1 MNPLDLLE
9 APLRAVLDFF
19 HGIGF
24 TWGWAIVM
32 LTLLVRLIL
41 LPLFVKQYKS
51 ARRMQEVAPQMKE
64 LRRKYKGNKKK
75 LQEETM
81 NLYKENDV
89 NPFGSCLPLLLQAP
103 VFIAL
108 YYTLRSQNFA
118 DGTDVSFMYVIPDVS
133 KLLTEIGWAVIPLI
147 VVYAVSQLISSELSA
162 TANMSKNQRW
172 LMRLLPIGIVFFIFQ
187 FPVPAGL
194 VIYWATTNLWTAGQQ
209 LVLKRRIEAEIE
221 ASGGSL
227 LNPKTTDSDEADDAD
242 DVADADGA
250 DDAVDSADGVPA
262 GAVAAVAT
270 EDVEVRTKSL
280 PRRRGRKKKDA
291 AGPAGAVEANGASV
305 EAPPPPPEA
314 ANGAATGAAEPTADA
329 EPTTDAD
336 ASAADASAAE
346 TTPADAGSES
356 AGSQKAQQGEGSKKR
371 KPPARKVK
379 GGPGRPASRKPPKRR
394 K

>member
-32 LTLLVRLIL
+32 LTLVVRLIL

-64 LRRKYKGNKKK
+64 LQRKYKGNKKK
-75 LQEETM
+75 LQEEM
-81 NLYKENDV
+81 MAFYKENDV

-108 YYTLRSQNFA
+108 YYTLRSQDFS

-209 LVLKRRIEAEIE
+209 LVLKRRIEADIE
-221 ASGGSL
+221 ANGGTL
-227 LNPKTTDSDEADDAD
+227 LTPKSKDDDTDADAD
-242 DVADADGA
+242 DVDAAEDGA
-250 DDAVDSADGVPA
+250 EEATEATPA

-270 EDVEVRTKSL
+270 EDVEVRTKSV
-280 PRRRGRKKKDA
+280 PRRRRRKKDQA
-291 AGPAGAVEANGASV
+291 EQGEGAGANGASATD
-305 EAPPPPPEA
+305 APPAPEA
-314 ANGAATGAAEPTADA
+314 SNGAAAGESSD
-329 EPTTDAD
+329 
-336 ASAADASAAE
+336 SAADADATPDTDSDTADEAA
-346 TTPADAGSES
+346 PAAG
-356 AGSQKAQQGEGSKKR
+356 KAQQDGGSKKR

>member
-51 ARRMQEVAPQMKE
+51 ARRMQEAAPQMKE
-64 LRRKYKGNKKK
+64 LQRKYKGNKKK
-75 LQEETM
+75 LQEEM
-81 NLYKENDV
+81 MKFYKENDV

-108 YYTLRSQNFA
+108 YYTLRSQNFS

-147 VVYAVSQLISSELSA
+147 AVYALSQLISSELSA

-172 LMRLLPIGIVFFIFQ
+172 LMRLLPIGIVFFVFQ

-209 LVLKRRIEAEIE
+209 LVLKRRIEADIE
-221 ASGGSL
+221 ANGGTL
-227 LNPKTTDSDEADDAD
+227 ITPKSKDADAD
-242 DVADADGA
+242 DDVLW
-250 DDAVDSADGVPA
+250 VPRYLHPA
-262 GAVAAVAT
+262 GVASSCIQAT
-270 EDVEVRTKSL
+270 SSLSRSFSIVRKTAEEARMGGKGTKESTARVHEGTRGYTKGT
-280 PRRRGRKKKDA
+280 PRA
-291 AGPAGAVEANGASV
+291 H
-305 EAPPPPPEA
+305 
-314 ANGAATGAAEPTADA
+314 
-329 EPTTDAD
+329 
-336 ASAADASAAE
+336 
-346 TTPADAGSES
+346 
-356 AGSQKAQQGEGSKKR
+356 
-371 KPPARKVK
+371 
-379 GGPGRPASRKPPKRR
+379 
-394 K
+394 

>member
-19 HGIGF
+19 HSIGF

-64 LRRKYKGNKKK
+64 MQRKYKGNKQK
-75 LQEETM
+75 LQEEM
-81 NLYKENDV
+81 MKFYKENDV

-118 DGTDVSFMYVIPDVS
+118 DGTDLSFMYVVPDVS
-133 KLLTEIGWAVIPLI
+133 KLLTEIGWAVVPLI
-147 VVYAVSQLISSELSA
+147 LVYAVSQLISTELSA
-162 TANMSKNQRW
+162 TATMSRNQRW

-221 ASGGSL
+221 AKGGTL
-227 LNPKTTDSDEADDAD
+227 LGAAPVKDGSTDESDAEADGDAE
-242 DVADADGA
+242 APAP
-250 DDAVDSADGVPA
+250 PA
-262 GAVAAVAT
+262 GEAVAT
-270 EDVEVRTKSL
+270 EDVEVRSKPL
-280 PRRRGRKKKDA
+280 PRRRKGKKAQA
-291 AGPAGAVEANGASV
+291 AEAGAAAPAQGAS
-305 EAPPPPPEA
+305 EPTPAQPQDAGAPGDA
-314 ANGAATGAAEPTADA
+314 GNGAAGAHEESPPAPGGGS
-329 EPTTDAD
+329 
-336 ASAADASAAE
+336 AS
-346 TTPADAGSES
+346 G
-356 AGSQKAQQGEGSKKR
+356 KKKR
-371 KPPARKVK
+371 TPPNRKKVSGGPSRPAR
-379 GGPGRPASRKPPKRR
+379 RKPPKRR

>member
-19 HGIGF
+19 HSIGF

-32 LTLLVRLIL
+32 LTLVVRLIL

-64 LRRKYKGNKKK
+64 LQRKYKGNKQK
-75 LQEETM
+75 LQEEM
-81 NLYKENDV
+81 MKFYKENDV

-108 YYTLRSQNFA
+108 YYTLQSQDFT
-118 DGTDVSFMYVIPDVS
+118 DGSDLSFMYVIPDVS
-133 KLLTEIGWAVIPLI
+133 KLLTQIGWAVIPL
-147 VVYAVSQLISSELSA
+147 VAVYAISQLISTELSA
-162 TANMSKNQRW
+162 TATMSKNQRW

-221 ASGGSL
+221 SKGGTL
-227 LNPKTTDSDEADDAD
+227 LGDKKSSDSDAANGGDEAE
-242 DVADADGA
+242 GA
-250 DDAVDSADGVPA
+250 PDEAADGVA
-262 GAVAAVAT
+262 LTGEAAAT
-270 EDVEVRTKSL
+270 EDVAVRSK
-280 PRRRGRKKKDA
+280 PVPKRRRKGKGQAQAQDEA
-291 AGPAGAVEANGASV
+291 AG
-305 EAPPPPPEA
+305 
-314 ANGAATGAAEPTADA
+314 NGAAAAPSTPEPASEPEPAVAEAAADEPKADA
-329 EPTTDAD
+329 A
-336 ASAADASAAE
+336 
-346 TTPADAGSES
+346 PAQSG
-356 AGSQKAQQGEGSKKR
+356 GKKKR
-371 KPPARKVK
+371 TPPKRKVS
-379 GGPGRPASRKPPKRR
+379 GGPSRPATRKPPKRR

>member
-32 LTLLVRLIL
+32 LTLVVRLIL

-64 LRRKYKGNKKK
+64 LQRKYKGNKQK
-75 LQEETM
+75 LQEEM
-81 NLYKENDV
+81 MKFYKENDV

-108 YYTLRSQNFA
+108 YYTLQSQDFT
-118 DGTDVSFMYVIPDVS
+118 DGSDLSFMYVVPDVS

-147 VVYAVSQLISSELSA
+147 AVYALSQLISSELSA
-162 TANMSKNQRW
+162 TPTMSKNQRW

-209 LVLKRRIEAEIE
+209 LVLEAGLEDRWLLGNLAAEE
-221 ASGGSL
+221 AAAAA
-227 LNPKTTDSDEADDAD
+227 EALQQA
-242 DVADADGA
+242 
-250 DDAVDSADGVPA
+250 
-262 GAVAAVAT
+262 
-270 EDVEVRTKSL
+270 RL
-280 PRRRGRKKKDA
+280 A
-291 AGPAGAVEANGASV
+291 AGGVQFLAVQAS
-305 EAPPPPPEA
+305 EEQP
-314 ANGAATGAAEPTADA
+314 GFTGFWLLRDLPDA
-329 EPTTDAD
+329 
-336 ASAADASAAE
+336 
-346 TTPADAGSES
+346 
-356 AGSQKAQQGEGSKKR
+356 
-371 KPPARKVK
+371 
-379 GGPGRPASRKPPKRR
+379 
-394 K
+394 

>member
-32 LTLLVRLIL
+32 LTLLVRMIL

-64 LRRKYKGNKKK
+64 LQRKHKGNKQK
-75 LQEETM
+75 LQEEM
-81 NLYKENDV
+81 MALYKENDV

-108 YYTLRSQNFA
+108 YYTLRSQDFS
-118 DGTDVSFMYVIPDVS
+118 DGTDVSFMYVVPDVS
-133 KLLTEIGWAVIPLI
+133 KLLTEIGWAVVPLI
-147 VVYAVSQLISSELSA
+147 AVYAVSQLISTELSA
-162 TANMSKNQRW
+162 TANMSRNQRW

-221 ASGGSL
+221 ASGGTL
-227 LNPKTTDSDEADDAD
+227 LRPMPEGADEAADLSEPDEADEAGDTSDTAP
-242 DVADADGA
+242 ADA
-250 DDAVDSADGVPA
+250 V
-262 GAVAAVAT
+262 VAAAT
-270 EDVEVRTKSL
+270 EDVEVRTRVL
-280 PRRRGRKKKDA
+280 PRRRGRRKKEGADQQEA
-291 AGPAGAVEANGASV
+291 AANGASGD
-305 EAPPPPPEA
+305 ADDTPPPAPEA
-314 ANGAATGAAEPTADA
+314 ANGTAEAPAAAMTDDGGADA
-329 EPTTDAD
+329 TATSPGGAESPPTGTQ
-336 ASAADASAAE
+336 
-346 TTPADAGSES
+346 G
-356 AGSQKAQQGEGSKKR
+356 AQQGGGPRKR
-371 KPPARKVK
+371 KPRARKVK

>member
-19 HGIGF
+19 HSIGF

-32 LTLLVRLIL
+32 LTLVVRLIL

-64 LRRKYKGNKKK
+64 LQRKYKGNKQK
-75 LQEETM
+75 LQEEM
-81 NLYKENDV
+81 MKFYKENDV

-108 YYTLRSQNFA
+108 YYTLRSQDFA
-118 DGTDVSFMYVIPDVS
+118 DGTDLSFMYVVPDVS
-133 KLLTEIGWAVIPLI
+133 KLLTEIGWAVVPLI
-147 VVYAVSQLISSELSA
+147 LVYAVSQLISTELSA
-162 TANMSKNQRW
+162 TATMSRNQRW

-221 ASGGSL
+221 AKGGTL
-227 LNPKTTDSDEADDAD
+227 LGAAPAKAGSTDEADAE
-242 DVADADGA
+242 ADG
-250 DDAVDSADGVPA
+250 DAEAPAPPA
-262 GAVAAVAT
+262 GEAVAT
-270 EDVEVRTKSL
+270 EDVEVRTKPL
-280 PRRRGRKKKDA
+280 PRRRKGKQARA
-291 AGPAGAVEANGASV
+291 AEAGAGAPAHGAPEATPAQPQDAGASGD
-305 EAPPPPPEA
+305 AG
-314 ANGAATGAAEPTADA
+314 NGAAAAHGEP
-329 EPTTDAD
+329 P
-336 ASAADASAAE
+336 ASPGGGSAS
-346 TTPADAGSES
+346 G
-356 AGSQKAQQGEGSKKR
+356 KKKR
-371 KPPARKVK
+371 TPPTRKKVSGGPSRPAR
-379 GGPGRPASRKPPKRR
+379 RKPPKRR

>member
-19 HGIGF
+19 HSVGF

-32 LTLLVRLIL
+32 LTLVVRLIL

-64 LRRKYKGNKKK
+64 MQRKYKGNKQK
-75 LQEETM
+75 LQEEM
-81 NLYKENDV
+81 MKFYKENDV

-108 YYTLRSQNFA
+108 YYTLRSQDFA
-118 DGTDVSFMYVIPDVS
+118 DGTDLSFMYVVPDVS
-133 KLLTEIGWAVIPLI
+133 KLLTEIGWAVVPLI
-147 VVYAVSQLISSELSA
+147 LVYAVSQLISTELSA
-162 TANMSKNQRW
+162 TATMSRNQRW

-221 ASGGSL
+221 AKGGTL
-227 LNPKTTDSDEADDAD
+227 LGAVPAKAGSTDEADAEGDGEGDAP
-242 DVADADGA
+242 APSAGE
-250 DDAVDSADGVPA
+250 AVS
-262 GAVAAVAT
+262 T
-270 EDVEVRTKSL
+270 EDVEVRTKPL
-280 PRRRGRKKKDA
+280 PRRRKGRQAEAAEAESDA
-291 AGPAGAVEANGASV
+291 LAEGPPQPAAAQQPEGGASGDGAEGAQDDAPPAPAGGSAS
-305 EAPPPPPEA
+305 
-314 ANGAATGAAEPTADA
+314 G
-329 EPTTDAD
+329 
-336 ASAADASAAE
+336 
-346 TTPADAGSES
+346 
-356 AGSQKAQQGEGSKKR
+356 KKKR
-371 KPPARKVK
+371 KPPTRKKVS
-379 GGPGRPASRKPPKRR
+379 GGPSRPARRKPPKRR

>member
-32 LTLLVRLIL
+32 LTVLVRLIL

-64 LRRKYKGNKKK
+64 LQRKYKGNKKK
-75 LQEETM
+75 LQEEMM

-108 YYTLRSQNFA
+108 YYTLRGQDFA
-118 DGTDVSFMYVIPDVS
+118 DGTDVSFMYVVPDVS

-147 VVYAVSQLISSELSA
+147 AVYALSQLISSELSA

-227 LNPKTTDSDEADDAD
+227 LTPRSQDTDGADEADGPA
-242 DVADADGA
+242 GA
-250 DDAVDSADGVPA
+250 DDGDDAGDAADTMPA
-262 GAVAAVAT
+262 AAAAAVAT
-270 EDVEVRTKSL
+270 EDVEVRTKAL
-280 PRRRGRKKKDA
+280 PRRRGRKKKDGAEAPA
-291 AGPAGAVEANGASV
+291 AGANGGAAAPDAPAVAAGEANGTTEARVAPGGDGGADITSPGPDGAGGGPAGSKEI
-305 EAPPPPPEA
+305 P
-314 ANGAATGAAEPTADA
+314 
-329 EPTTDAD
+329 
-336 ASAADASAAE
+336 
-346 TTPADAGSES
+346 
-356 AGSQKAQQGEGSKKR
+356 QGGGPKKR

>member
-32 LTLLVRLIL
+32 LTLVVRLIL

-64 LRRKYKGNKKK
+64 LQRKYKGNKKK
-75 LQEETM
+75 LQEEM
-81 NLYKENDV
+81 MAFYKENDV

-108 YYTLRSQNFA
+108 YYTLRSQDFS

-209 LVLKRRIEAEIE
+209 LVLKRRIEADIE
-221 ASGGSL
+221 ANGGTL
-227 LNPKTTDSDEADDAD
+227 LTPKSKDDDADADAD
-242 DVADADGA
+242 DVDAAEDGA
-250 DDAVDSADGVPA
+250 EEATEATPA

-270 EDVEVRTKSL
+270 EDVEVRTKSV
-280 PRRRGRKKKDA
+280 PRRRRRKKDQA
-291 AGPAGAVEANGASV
+291 EQGEGAGANGASATD
-305 EAPPPPPEA
+305 APPAPEA
-314 ANGAATGAAEPTADA
+314 SNGAAAGEPPD
-329 EPTTDAD
+329 
-336 ASAADASAAE
+336 SAADAEVTPDTDSDTADEAA
-346 TTPADAGSES
+346 PAAG
-356 AGSQKAQQGEGSKKR
+356 KAQQDGGSKKR

>member
-32 LTLLVRLIL
+32 LTLVVRLIL

-64 LRRKYKGNKKK
+64 LQRKYKGNKKK
-75 LQEETM
+75 LQEEM
-81 NLYKENDV
+81 MAFYKENDV

-108 YYTLRSQNFA
+108 YYTLRSQDFS

-209 LVLKRRIEAEIE
+209 LVLKRRIEADIE
-221 ASGGSL
+221 ANGGTL
-227 LNPKTTDSDEADDAD
+227 LTPKSKDDDTDADAD
-242 DVADADGA
+242 DVDAAEDGA
-250 DDAVDSADGVPA
+250 EEATEATPA

-270 EDVEVRTKSL
+270 EDVEVRTKSV
-280 PRRRGRKKKDA
+280 PRRRRRKKDQAEQGEA
-291 AGPAGAVEANGASV
+291 AGANGASAPAD
-305 EAPPPPPEA
+305 APPAQEA
-314 ANGAATGAAEPTADA
+314 SNGAAAGESSVSAVDA
-329 EPTTDAD
+329 EATPDAD
-336 ASAADASAAE
+336 SDAADEAA
-346 TTPADAGSES
+346 PATG
-356 AGSQKAQQGEGSKKR
+356 KAQQGGGSKKR

>member
-32 LTLLVRLIL
+32 LTLVVRLIL

-64 LRRKYKGNKKK
+64 LQRKYKGNKKK
-75 LQEETM
+75 LQEEM
-81 NLYKENDV
+81 MAFYKENDV

-108 YYTLRSQNFA
+108 YYTLRSQDFS

-209 LVLKRRIEAEIE
+209 LVLKRRIEADIE
-221 ASGGSL
+221 ANGGTL
-227 LNPKTTDSDEADDAD
+227 LTPKSKDDDADAD
-242 DVADADGA
+242 DVDAAEDGA
-250 DDAVDSADGVPA
+250 EEATEATPA
-262 GAVAAVAT
+262 GAVAAAAT
-270 EDVEVRTKSL
+270 EDVEVRTKSV
-280 PRRRGRKKKDA
+280 PRRRRRKKDQA
-291 AGPAGAVEANGASV
+291 EQGEGAGANGASAAATPP
-305 EAPPPPPEA
+305 APAPEA
-314 ANGAATGAAEPTADA
+314 SNGAAAGESSDSAV
-329 EPTTDAD
+329 DAD
-336 ASAADASAAE
+336 ATPDTDSDTADEAAPAA
-346 TTPADAGSES
+346 G
-356 AGSQKAQQGEGSKKR
+356 KAQQGGGSKKR

>member
-32 LTLLVRLIL
+32 LTLVVRLIL

-64 LRRKYKGNKKK
+64 LQRKYKGNKQK
-75 LQEETM
+75 LQEEM
-81 NLYKENDV
+81 MKFYKENDV

-118 DGTDVSFMYVIPDVS
+118 DGSDLSFMYVVPDVS

-147 VVYAVSQLISSELSA
+147 GVYALSQLISSELSA
-162 TANMSKNQRW
+162 TATMSKNQRW

-221 ASGGSL
+221 AKGGSL
-227 LNPKTTDSDEADDAD
+227 IGNPKTGDEDADSGDDEPVGDDAEQAALTGEAASTED
-242 DVADADGA
+242 VQVRSKAVPKRRRGKGKPDSGGNGAAAPLPAAAEIAAQEPDVVADA
-250 DDAVDSADGVPA
+250 
-262 GAVAAVAT
+262 
-270 EDVEVRTKSL
+270 
-280 PRRRGRKKKDA
+280 
-291 AGPAGAVEANGASV
+291 
-305 EAPPPPPEA
+305 
-314 ANGAATGAAEPTADA
+314 ADA
-329 EPTTDAD
+329 TSGDEPEVPQ
-336 ASAADASAAE
+336 AE
-346 TTPADAGSES
+346 SGTQP
-356 AGSQKAQQGEGSKKR
+356 QGKKKR
-371 KPPARKVK
+371 KPPSRKVS
-379 GGPGRPASRKPPKRR
+379 GGPSRPASRKPPKRR

>member
-9 APLRAVLDFF
+9 APLRAVLEFF
-19 HGIGF
+19 HAIGF

-64 LRRKYKGNKKK
+64 LQRKYKGNKQK
-75 LQEETM
+75 LQEEM
-81 NLYKENDV
+81 MKFYKENDV

-108 YYTLRSQNFA
+108 YFTLRDANFA
-118 DGTDVSFMYVIPDVS
+118 DGSDQSFMGAIPDIS
-133 KLLTEIGWAVIPLI
+133 LLLTEIGWAVIPL
-147 VVYAVSQLISSELSA
+147 VGVYAVSQLISTELSA
-162 TANMSKNQRW
+162 MPTMSKNQRW

-221 ASGGSL
+221 AKGGSL
-227 LNPKTTDSDEADDAD
+227 IEKREPVPEGAAAVVDAADAPADEAPTEPASTDE
-242 DVADADGA
+242 VKVRGA
-250 DDAVDSADGVPA
+250 GV
-262 GAVAAVAT
+262 
-270 EDVEVRTKSL
+270 
-280 PRRRGRKKKDA
+280 PRRRKRGKGADSGTNGTA
-291 AGPAGAVEANGASV
+291 APEA
-305 EAPPPPPEA
+305 EAPAEPDMPA
-314 ANGAATGAAEPTADA
+314 ADATGDVPADD
-329 EPTTDAD
+329 EPTTAK
-336 ASAADASAAE
+336 SAP
-346 TTPADAGSES
+346 T
-356 AGSQKAQQGEGSKKR
+356 GSQKGKKKR
-371 KPPARKVK
+371 KPPARKVS
-379 GGPGRPASRKPPKRR
+379 GGPSRPASRKPPKRR

>member
-32 LTLLVRLIL
+32 LTLLVRMIL

-64 LRRKYKGNKKK
+64 LQRKHKGNKQK
-75 LQEETM
+75 LQEEM
-81 NLYKENDV
+81 MALYKENDV

-108 YYTLRSQNFA
+108 YYTLRSQDFS
-118 DGTDVSFMYVIPDVS
+118 DGTDVSFMYVVPDVS
-133 KLLTEIGWAVIPLI
+133 KLLTEIGWAVVPLI
-147 VVYAVSQLISSELSA
+147 AVYAVSQLISTELSA
-162 TANMSKNQRW
+162 TANMSRNQRW

-221 ASGGSL
+221 ASGGTL
-227 LNPKTTDSDEADDAD
+227 LRPMPEGADEAADVSEPDEADEAGDTSDTAP
-242 DVADADGA
+242 ADA
-250 DDAVDSADGVPA
+250 V
-262 GAVAAVAT
+262 VAAAT
-270 EDVEVRTKSL
+270 EDVEVRTRVL
-280 PRRRGRKKKDA
+280 PRRRGRRKKEGADQQEA
-291 AGPAGAVEANGASV
+291 AANGASGD
-305 EAPPPPPEA
+305 ADDTPPPAPEA
-314 ANGAATGAAEPTADA
+314 ANGTAEAPAAAMTDDGGADA
-329 EPTTDAD
+329 TATSPGGAESPPTGTQ
-336 ASAADASAAE
+336 
-346 TTPADAGSES
+346 G
-356 AGSQKAQQGEGSKKR
+356 AQQGGGPRKR
-371 KPPARKVK
+371 KPRARKVK

>member
-32 LTLLVRLIL
+32 LTLVVRLIL

-64 LRRKYKGNKKK
+64 LQRKYKGNKKK
-75 LQEETM
+75 LQEEM
-81 NLYKENDV
+81 MAFYKENDV

-108 YYTLRSQNFA
+108 YYTLRSQDFS

-209 LVLKRRIEAEIE
+209 LVLKRRIEADIE
-221 ASGGSL
+221 ANGGTL
-227 LNPKTTDSDEADDAD
+227 LTPKSKDDADADDAH
-242 DVADADGA
+242 ADG
-250 DDAVDSADGVPA
+250 DAAEDGVDEAPEAAPAAPA

-270 EDVEVRTKSL
+270 EDVEVRTKSV
-280 PRRRGRKKKDA
+280 PRRRRRKKDQAAQGEA
-291 AGPAGAVEANGASV
+291 AGVNGASTPAD
-305 EAPPPPPEA
+305 APPPPEIANGGPAGEVAPGPSADTEGIGDTDSDAAEA
-314 ANGAATGAAEPTADA
+314 A
-329 EPTTDAD
+329 
-336 ASAADASAAE
+336 
-346 TTPADAGSES
+346 PAG
-356 AGSQKAQQGEGSKKR
+356 GKAQQGGGSKKR

>member
-19 HGIGF
+19 HSIGF

-32 LTLLVRLIL
+32 LTLVVRLIL

-64 LRRKYKGNKKK
+64 LQRKYKGNKQK
-75 LQEETM
+75 LQEEM
-81 NLYKENDV
+81 MKFYKENDV

-118 DGTDVSFMYVIPDVS
+118 DGSDLSFMYVIPDVS
-133 KLLTEIGWAVIPLI
+133 KLLTQIGWAVIPL
-147 VVYAVSQLISSELSA
+147 VAVYAVSQLISTELSA
-162 TANMSKNQRW
+162 QPTMSKNQRW
-172 LMRLLPIGIVFFIFQ
+172 LMRLLPIGIVFFVFQ

-221 ASGGSL
+221 AKGGSL
-227 LNPKTTDSDEADDAD
+227 IEKKPVGPDDAG
-242 DVADADGA
+242 DAP
-250 DDAVDSADGVPA
+250 DAEAIP
-262 GAVAAVAT
+262 VAALTGEAAST
-270 EDVEVRTKSL
+270 DDVEVRSKAL
-280 PRRRGRKKKDA
+280 PKRRRKGKGQPSD
-291 AGPAGAVEANGASV
+291 GNGASAAPEV
-305 EAPPPPPEA
+305 MPEPVAEAPAPDVPEPGDVPEA
-314 ANGAATGAAEPTADA
+314 ASPGA
-329 EPTTDAD
+329 
-336 ASAADASAAE
+336 
-346 TTPADAGSES
+346 
-356 AGSQKAQQGEGSKKR
+356 KKKR
-371 KPPARKVK
+371 TPPKRKVT
-379 GGPGRPASRKPPKRR
+379 GGPGRPANRKPPKRR